1 MHKLL
6 ARQLRR
12 ASGLQGDALEAA
24 LAELRAGSGEALS
37 EPARRLRDCLPA
49 LLASVDAAYEQSDR
63 DLELR
68 SRSLE
73 LSSQELGAANE
84 RLRGELAGREN
95 AVGALR
101 EAMEQMLGNG
111 DPGPAAPGAPAT
123 ARTSVG
129 DDLESLSVLMLR
141 TLREREASRQE
152 LDRQK
157 LALDEAER
165 RMRTAIEALPDG
177 FVIFDA
183 DDRLVICNE
192 RYRQT
197 YDRSRDV
204 IRPGVHFED
213 LVRHGVAHGQYP
225 DAAGREEAW
234 IAERLAAHRGA
245 DVLLEQR
252 QSDGH
257 WLRIAERRTSDG
269 GTVGFRV
276 DITELKRAQQSA
288 EAANQAKSE
297 FLANMSHEI
306 RTPMNA
312 IIGMTELALDTTD
325 AREQH
330 EYLRSVQSSA
340 DALLTLIN
348 DILDF
353 SKIEAGK
360 MAFERIAFDPRVLVS
375 DVLKSF
381 LPRAQAKG
389 IELVADIGTDVPRS
403 VLGDPGRL
411 RQILVNLV
419 GNAVKFTEHGEVA
432 VQARVAEELH
442 SGSRLEFAVQDS
454 GVGIPADKQSAI
466 FEAFTQQDN
475 SITRRYGGTGLGLAI
490 CSRLAT
496 LMGGTIRVASEPG
509 KGSRFAFWLP
519 FGADVAPPVAA
530 RAPVSLAGRS
540 ALVVDHGANSR
551 GALVRLLESWGM
563 VVREAASG
571 GAALAS
577 LTRHGADLVLLDL
590 KMPGADGFALAGA
603 IRHAAP
609 AAVLVALSS
618 AGVKG
623 DAARCREIGV
633 AAYLAKPVPEDELLL
648 ALQQV
653 LGATAGGAPAPL
665 VTRHALREAR
675 QSLEVLIVEDHPM
688 NRTLA
693 IKLLERWGHRADIA
707 ENGAIA
713 LEKLAARRYD
723 VVLMDMQMPVLDG
736 LEATRRWRA
745 IESRDAAHARLP
757 IIGLTANAMA
767 ADREACLAAG
777 MDDYVS
783 KPISSE
789 RLYEALERR
798 GRVAV

>member
-12 ASGLQGDALEAA
+12 ASGLQGDTLEAA
-24 LAELRAGSGEALS
+24 LSELRAGPVESLS
-37 EPARRLRDCLPA
+37 EPARRLRDSVPA
-49 LLASVDAAYEQSDR
+49 LLASVDAAYEQADR

-95 AVGALR
+95 AVAALR

-111 DPGPAAPGAPAT
+111 EVAPEPAEAPPAAADG
-123 ARTSVG
+123 G
-129 DDLESLSVLMLR
+129 DDLESLSRLMLR

-157 LALDEAER
+157 LALDQAER

-183 DDRLVICNE
+183 DDRLVVCNE

-204 IRPGVHFED
+204 IRPGVRFEE

-225 DAAGREEAW
+225 EAAGREEAW

-252 QSDGH
+252 QADGR

-325 AREQH
+325 AREQR

-360 MAFERIAFDPRVLVS
+360 MAFERIAFDPRVLVA

-381 LPRAQAKG
+381 LPRAQGKG

-411 RQILVNLV
+411 RQILVNLI

-432 VQARVAEELH
+432 VQVRMAEELPA
-442 SGSRLEFAVQDS
+442 GSRLEFAVQDS

-519 FGADVAPPVAA
+519 FGADAAALVAA
-530 RAPVSLAGRS
+530 PAPVSLAGRS
-540 ALVVDHGANSR
+540 ALVVDHGATSR

-563 VVREAASG
+563 EVREATSG
-571 GAALAS
+571 GAALAA

-603 IRHAAP
+603 MRQAAP
-609 AAVLVALSS
+609 AAALVALSS

-623 DAARCREIGV
+623 DAARCRAIGV
-633 AAYLAKPVPEDELLL
+633 AAYLTKPVPEDELQQ
-648 ALQQV
+648 ALHQV
-653 LGATAGGAPAPL
+653 LGAASGATPAPL

-745 IESRDAAHARLP
+745 IESRDAAHSRVP

-798 GRVAV
+798 GRVVA